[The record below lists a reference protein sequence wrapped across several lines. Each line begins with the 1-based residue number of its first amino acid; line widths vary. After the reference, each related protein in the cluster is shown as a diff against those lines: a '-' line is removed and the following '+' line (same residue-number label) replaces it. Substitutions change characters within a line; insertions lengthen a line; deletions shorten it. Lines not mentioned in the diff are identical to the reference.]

1 MNEKNK
7 SIDDIIRNSDIAGF
21 LSGIMGRNMGNVES
35 NNSGLDSVLDSL
47 VAMKSRGEDVESSG
61 VDTTDKQQQ
70 LLKILLNSQPQ
81 PPNRSTYGGRKLK
94 NVHEVHC
101 SIFWYFLYMF
111 CHTGFTES
119 YVLPHRI
126 YRIICLAEES
136 GPTFQKNDQI

>member
-35 NNSGLDSVLDSL
+35 NNSGLGSVLDSL

-81 PPNRSTYGGRKLK
+81 PPNRSTYGGGTVGVVDSPMTMQMLMR
-94 NVHEVHC
+94 NQEPVPQDT
-101 SIFWYFLYMF
+101 
-111 CHTGFTES
+111 TG
-119 YVLPHRI
+119 LPGMDIETLMRLLSPQMQEPI
-126 YRIICLAEES
+126 PPR
-136 GPTFQKNDQI
+136 

>member
-70 LLKILLNSQPQ
+70 IS
-81 PPNRSTYGGRKLK
+81 K
-94 NVHEVHC
+94 NE
-101 SIFWYFLYMF
+101 FK
-111 CHTGFTES
+111 
-119 YVLPHRI
+119 R
-126 YRIICLAEES
+126 
-136 GPTFQKNDQI
+136 

>member
-81 PPNRSTYGGRKLK
+81 PPNRSTYGGGT
-94 NVHEVHC
+94 VGEVD
-101 SIFWYFLYMF
+101 SAMTMEMLMRNQEPVPQDT
-111 CHTGFTES
+111 TG
-119 YVLPHRI
+119 LPRMDI
-126 YRIICLAEES
+126 ETLFRLLSPQMQEPI
-136 GPTFQKNDQI
+136 PPR

>member
-35 NNSGLDSVLDSL
+35 NNSGLGSVLDSL

-81 PPNRSTYGGRKLK
+81 PPNRSTYGGGTVGVVDSPMTMQMLMR
-94 NVHEVHC
+94 NQEPVPQDT
-101 SIFWYFLYMF
+101 
-111 CHTGFTES
+111 TG
-119 YVLPHRI
+119 LPRMDI
-126 YRIICLAEES
+126 ETLFRLLSPQMQEPI
-136 GPTFQKNDQI
+136 PPR

>member
-81 PPNRSTYGGRKLK
+81 PPNRSTYGGGTVGVVDSPMTMQMLMR
-94 NVHEVHC
+94 NQEPVPQDT
-101 SIFWYFLYMF
+101 
-111 CHTGFTES
+111 TG
-119 YVLPHRI
+119 LPRMDI
-126 YRIICLAEES
+126 ETLFRLLSPQMQEPI
-136 GPTFQKNDQI
+136 PPR

>member
-81 PPNRSTYGGRKLK
+81 PPNRSTYGGGTVGVVDSPIDMQMLMR
-94 NVHEVHC
+94 NQEPVPQDT
-101 SIFWYFLYMF
+101 
-111 CHTGFTES
+111 TG
-119 YVLPHRI
+119 LPRMDI
-126 YRIICLAEES
+126 ETLFRLLSPQMQEPI
-136 GPTFQKNDQI
+136 PPR

>member
-81 PPNRSTYGGRKLK
+81 PPNRSTYGGGTVGVVDSPMTMQMLMR
-94 NVHEVHC
+94 NQEPVPQDT
-101 SIFWYFLYMF
+101 
-111 CHTGFTES
+111 TG
-119 YVLPHRI
+119 LPRMDI
-126 YRIICLAEES
+126 ETLFRLLSPPMQEPMPPS
-136 GPTFQKNDQI
+136 